1 MEFMKTITMRVVRVA
16 VFGVLVLLLLF
27 APVAL
32 TSPALPLVLSAAWN
46 FLWPDHL
53 SVAEVC
59 GRWGERPLDVTAFRS
74 AEDDESTRA
83 AMACSLLRNQQDY
96 VGMHRLEILRL
107 FGYSSGYYYTDMTPA
122 YLIEDAKTKAR
133 DSWQIVFRI
142 DRDRKVSEI
151 FVRKVCC

>member
-1 MEFMKTITMRVVRVA
+1 MESMKAIVMRVVRMA

-32 TSPALPLVLSAAWN
+32 TFPAMPLVLSAAWK

-83 AMACSLLRNQQDY
+83 AMACSILRNRHEY
-96 VGMHRLEILRL
+96 VGAHRSEILKL
-107 FGYSSGYYYTDMTPA
+107 FGHSTGYYYGDMTPA
-122 YLIEDAKTKAR
+122 YLVEDAKTRAQE
-133 DSWQIVFRI
+133 SLEIVFRI

-151 FVRKVCC
+151 FVRRI